1 MLPGCRRRR
10 RLSLRGGARQLHP
23 LPPRLL
29 SNCLHCLPPLPGL
42 QKPLASPEQATL
54 AFAPKQWAPAS
65 AAAQPSAA
73 AQGRSTGPPTGAAA
87 AVQDVAPVN
96 ASRQDA
102 AGSQDREVERQA
114 RSAAQPDAQ
123 GGELAHA
130 AANGGAPL
138 EPILRALEMLGT
150 HSQQVQQQ
158 AGPRGQPGMPAPPLP
173 SPLATSRGERSGR
186 SSSIGPASN
195 GGSSPPGIAT
205 VTTGPF
211 DSTDLGGAGAN
222 GLLTPRAPP
231 PAIPPLSTPAAAGSV
246 LVVASSDEP
255 SPLALPALV
264 AAGAAAEASAPAAAA
279 KSRRRSQQQ
288 RQQKQQAAEAAARP
302 PRPSKGK
309 QAKRREEQPDGQQG
323 QQEPA
328 KRQRRQQRNSKSAAA
343 AAAADTEQPSA
354 DGPITPSAL
363 PSDSRLPLYD
373 SSSAQGPFH
382 YTFGRS
388 LLFELP
394 PPTPPLGKWCRLLPT
409 SDG

>member
-1 MLPGCRRRR
+1 M
-10 RLSLRGGARQLHP
+10 
-23 LPPRLL
+23 
-29 SNCLHCLPPLPGL
+29 
-42 QKPLASPEQATL
+42 
-54 AFAPKQWAPAS
+54 PAS
-65 AAAQPSAA
+65 AATQPSAA

-96 ASRQDA
+96 ASRQEA

-114 RSAAQPDAQ
+114 RSAAQLDAP

-130 AANGGAPL
+130 TANGGAPL

-150 HSQQVQQQ
+150 QSQQVQQQ
-158 AGPRGQPGMPAPPLP
+158 AGPRGHPEMPAPLLL
-173 SPLATSRGERSGR
+173 SRLATGRGERSGR
-186 SSSIGPASN
+186 SSSTGPASN
-195 GGSSPPGIAT
+195 GGSSPPL
-205 VTTGPF
+205 TTGPF
-211 DSTDLGGAGAN
+211 DSTNLGGAGGN

-246 LVVASSDEP
+246 LVVASADEP

-288 RQQKQQAAEAAARP
+288 RQQKQQAAEATARP
-302 PRPSKGK
+302 PRPSKSR

-323 QQEPA
+323 LQEPP

-343 AAAADTEQPSA
+343 AAATDTEQPSA
-354 DGPITPSAL
+354 DAPLTPSAL
-363 PSDSRLPLYD
+363 PSDPRLPLYD
-373 SSSAQGPFH
+373 SSSARGPFC

-394 PPTPPLGKWCRLLPT
+394 PPTPPLGKWCRLPPISEFGFQAGPLLTT
-409 SDG
+409 SAYKNAVDQPRCSICTCQPVLIKYASL